1 MSAVELAESFAAQED
16 CGEFA
21 HVLDGVVL
29 VGAAAR
35 LAAMLDRRFLDE
47 AGWDPRTRVL
57 SLPAQHRLLGRT
69 VCRSEGCQ
77 NTARCGLAVCYRCLT
92 RLTRLGMS
100 KSEIAAAASLPAEAV
115 STSRSAV
122 SGCRCVPTVRHA
134 LLCVPHAK
142 KFRLRQPPVSM
153 EQFLADRRV
162 LPLPAM
168 PACQVAAC
176 VRPADGA
183 GGYCNT
189 HYQRW
194 RAALAADREVDP
206 HLWQA
211 RESGVAEPGQVN
223 LRALPV
229 LVVVEVLFGVQQ
241 RVRGGAKITNTQLRV
256 LCDGLRRRQ
265 VISITA
271 DRAAITRTK
280 SVRALRTALTQHVRR
295 ALADPGSEQAKDTW
309 DLAVFGH
316 CGNLSFSGISQ
327 PWLVASAKRWA
338 AEQLPR
344 HRGRGAARVRGK
356 INALRLLSESLH
368 RRPDRG
374 LVASALGRNDIEG
387 FLNRLAYLESTGAI
401 SRYRRNCICRDVR
414 EVLAGIRALGLTRPG
429 QPAAGLAGDVAV
441 ERSDIPAEPERGEPG
456 RDLPPEIMAILCANL
471 DTLEPVEVR
480 VATQIGIDTG
490 RRPEDI
496 LSLRLD
502 CLDRDKDGA
511 AVLVYDNA
519 KANRLRRRLP
529 IGEATAAVIT
539 GQQQRVRAMF
549 PDTAPAEL
557 VLLPTSRRNPNGRKP
572 ISVDSLDERHRQW
585 VASPPALRTRD
596 GVEIDKTKITPY
608 VYRHCYAQRHA
619 DAGVPI
625 DVLAELL
632 DHRSYSMTRRY
643 YRIGEDRRRAAVD
656 AVTALC
662 FDRHGNRIWRDARI
676 LLDSERARHAVGEV
690 AVPYGTCTEP
700 TNVKA
705 GGGAC
710 PIRFRCAGCDHFRTN
725 VAFLPDLQAY
735 LDDLLRTRERL
746 GATID
751 GIDEWARADATPT
764 DEEITRIRRL
774 VNRIKAE
781 FADLA
786 DAEQARIDDAVAIV
800 RRHRAAHIVPLGIP
814 TLITTAPDQQPLL
827 LRRPPHDHQ
836 HRHHV
841 ESHACTICLVEHTHP
856 IDARRPARR
865 LDAPPPAGAG
875 RHRPSRCRRRPA
887 QHYRDRPRRR
897 GRPHIPLP
905 PPRPARENP
914 CAANRPSDP

>member
-1 MSAVELAESFAAQED
+1 MSAVELAESLAAQQD
-16 CGEFA
+16 YGAFP

-57 SLPAQHRLLGRT
+57 SLPAEHRLLGRT
-69 VCRSEGCQ
+69 VCRGEGCQ
-77 NTARCGLAVCYRCLT
+77 STVRCGLSVCYRCLT

-100 KSEIAAAASLPAEAV
+100 TSEIAAAASLPADAV
-115 STSRSAV
+115 SASRCAV

-142 KFRLRQPPVSM
+142 KFRLRRAPVSL
-153 EQFLADRRV
+153 EQFVADRRV
-162 LPLPAM
+162 RPLPAM

-194 RAALAADREVDP
+194 RAALAADSEVDP
-206 HLWQA
+206 HRWQA

-241 RVRGGAKITNTQLRV
+241 RVQGGAKITDVALRV
-256 LCDGLRRRQ
+256 LCDGLRQRQ
-265 VISITA
+265 VDSITA
-271 DRAAITRTK
+271 DRAEITRNK
-280 SVRALRTALTQHVRR
+280 SVRALRSAMTRHVRR
-295 ALADPGSEQAKDTW
+295 ALADPDSEQAKDSW

-316 CGNLSFSGISQ
+316 RGNLSFTGISQ
-327 PWLVASAKRWA
+327 PWLARSAKRWA
-338 AEQLPR
+338 AERLPH
-344 HRGRGAARVRGK
+344 HRGRGAARVRAK
-356 INALRLLSESLH
+356 INALGLLSESLD

-374 LVASALGRNDIEG
+374 LIPSALGRNDIED
-387 FLNRLAYLESTGAI
+387 FLNRLAYLESTDEI

-414 EVLAGIRALGLTRPG
+414 EVLAGIRALGLTRRG
-429 QPAAGLAGDVAV
+429 KPAAGLAGDIAI
-441 ERSDIPAEPERGEPG
+441 ERGDIPAEPERGEPG

-480 VATQIGIDTG
+480 VATEIGIDTG

-496 LSLRLD
+496 LGLPLD

-519 KANRLRRRLP
+519 KANRLGRRLP
-529 IGEATAAVIT
+529 IGESTAAVIT

-549 PDTAPAEL
+549 PDTPVAGLA
-557 VLLPTSRRNPNGRKP
+557 LLPAPRRNPTGRKP
-572 ISVDSLDERHRQW
+572 ISIDMLDNRHREW
-585 VASPPALRTRD
+585 ITGLPILRTRD
-596 GVEIDKTKITPY
+596 GVEIDKTKIVPY

-619 DAGVPI
+619 DAGVRI

-656 AVTALC
+656 AVTALS
-662 FDRHGNRIWRDARI
+662 FDRHGNRIWRDAHM
-676 LLDSERARHAVGEV
+676 LLESERARHGVGEV

-725 VAFLPDLQAY
+725 IAFLPDLQAY

-746 GATID
+746 AATID
-751 GIDEWARADATPT
+751 GVDDWARADATPN

-774 VNRIKAE
+774 IKRIKADV
-781 FADLA
+781 ADLD
-786 DAEQARIDDAVAIV
+786 DAEQARVDDAVTIV
-800 RRHRAAHIVPLGIP
+800 RRHRAAHLVPLGMP
-814 TLITTAPDQQPLL
+814 TLITTAP
-827 LRRPPHDHQ
+827 
-836 HRHHV
+836 
-841 ESHACTICLVEHTHP
+841 T
-856 IDARRPARR
+856 PATT
-865 LDAPPPAGAG
+865 ASEATA
-875 RHRPSRCRRRPA
+875 
-887 QHYRDRPRRR
+887 
-897 GRPHIPLP
+897 
-905 PPRPARENP
+905 
-914 CAANRPSDP
+914 